1 MTGSTSPC
9 KAEPGLRPSCP
20 PPAHKPRLASLAAIP
35 GVYWGGSINR
45 PRPRIDDG
53 TWSPDDCTWS
63 SREEKLPPTPPPS
76 LLARLRAVP
85 PDRQLRNFLTDLSSG
100 VHAHGHSEASD
111 SAAYAAGLPLE
122 PDAAGHV
129 PQAHV
134 QALIQ
139 EFQRRQRRAS
149 LVVAGCVAASVL
161 LTAAGI
167 VALMSMER
175 PKASDPEPGATK
187 SSAVLHGQHAS
198 AAQPR
203 LILASIIPS
212 SPSEVAPADPAP
224 APSAETMHLAR
235 PQLIQMKA
243 NVPFALA
250 PLLSL
255 RQARYLLIR
264 GLPNQAMLSAGQRNP
279 SGAWLVKEK
288 DMAGLSL
295 TMSGTAGGDYPVEI
309 YALGAT
315 STPQARQRLLL
326 RVAEGPTPT
335 MSFETSSPDALFD
348 MALTNAK
355 PGGSPAA
362 PGASP
367 QMADA
372 MRLLV
377 DGDVAGA
384 RLLFEQLADQG
395 ESEAAYELARTFD
408 PEALTELGVKD
419 VQADRK
425 LAVTWYERASET
437 GNAKAAERL
446 KILASLAD

>member
-35 GVYWGGSINR
+35 GVYWGASTNR
-45 PRPRIDDG
+45 PRPRIEDG
-53 TWSPDDCTWS
+53 TWSSLGD
-63 SREEKLPPTPPPS
+63 KLPRTPPPS

-85 PDRQLRNFLTDLSSG
+85 PDDQLRSFLSDLRSG
-100 VHAHGHSEASD
+100 VHAHGHSEATD

-122 PDAAGHV
+122 PGAAGHV

-134 QALIQ
+134 QALIH

-149 LVVAGCVAASVL
+149 LLVAGCVAASVV

-167 VALMSMER
+167 VALMSMEK
-175 PKASDPEPGATK
+175 PKASDSGPTTK
-187 SSAVLHGQHAS
+187 SSVVLHGQHAAV

-203 LILASIIPS
+203 LILASVIPS
-212 SPSEVAPADPAP
+212 SPSESAPA
-224 APSAETMHLAR
+224 APSPWAEAAHLAR

-243 NVPFALA
+243 NVPFPLA
-250 PLLSL
+250 SLLSL
-255 RQARYLLIR
+255 RQARYLLVR
-264 GLPNQAMLSAGQRNP
+264 GLPNEAKLSAGQRNP

-288 DMAGLSL
+288 NMAGLTVTIGGS
-295 TMSGTAGGDYPVEI
+295 SGGDYPVEI

-326 RVAEGPTPT
+326 RVEKGPTPT
-335 MSFETSSPDALFD
+335 TSFETSAPNSLFD
-348 MALTNAK
+348 MALANAK
-355 PGGSPAA
+355 PAGSPAS
-362 PGASP
+362 PNASA

-372 MRLLV
+372 MRLLG
-377 DGDVAGA
+377 DGDIAGA
-384 RLLFEQLADQG
+384 RLLFQQLADQG

-408 PEALTELGVKD
+408 PETLTALGAKN

>member
-9 KAEPGLRPSCP
+9 KAEPGLRPSCS

-35 GVYWGGSINR
+35 GVYWGASTNR
-45 PRPRIDDG
+45 PRPRIDGG
-53 TWSPDDCTWS
+53 TWSS
-63 SREEKLPPTPPPS
+63 LGEKLPLTPPPS

-85 PDRQLRNFLTDLSSG
+85 PDDQLRNFLSDLSSG

-122 PDAAGHV
+122 PGAAGHV

-134 QALIQ
+134 QALIH

-149 LVVAGCVAASVL
+149 LLVAGCVAASVV

-167 VALMSMER
+167 VALMSMEK
-175 PKASDPEPGATK
+175 PKASDSGPGTK
-187 SSAVLHGQHAS
+187 SSVVWHGQHAA

-203 LILASIIPS
+203 LILASVIPS
-212 SPSEVAPADPAP
+212 SPSESAPA
-224 APSAETMHLAR
+224 APSPWTQAAHLAR

-243 NVPFALA
+243 NVPLTLA
-250 PLLSL
+250 PLVSL

-264 GLPNQAMLSAGQRNP
+264 GLPNEATLSAGQRNP

-288 DMAGLSL
+288 DMAGLAL
-295 TMSGTAGGDYPVEI
+295 TMGGTTGGDYPVEI

-326 RVAEGPTPT
+326 RVEEGPTPT
-335 MSFETSSPDALFD
+335 TSFETSAPDSLFD
-348 MALTNAK
+348 MALANAR
-355 PGGSPAA
+355 PAGSPVS
-362 PGASP
+362 PDASA

-372 MRLLV
+372 MRLLG
-377 DGDVAGA
+377 DGDIAGA
-384 RLLFEQLADQG
+384 RLLFEQLAGQG

-408 PEALTELGVKD
+408 PEALTALGAKD

-446 KILASLAD
+446 KILASLGD